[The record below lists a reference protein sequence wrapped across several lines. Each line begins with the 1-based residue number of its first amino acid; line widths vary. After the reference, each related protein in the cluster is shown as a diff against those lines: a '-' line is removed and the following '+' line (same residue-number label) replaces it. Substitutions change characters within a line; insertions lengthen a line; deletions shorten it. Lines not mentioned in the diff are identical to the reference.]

1 MNDSKKLPGKLEETD
16 DGQILFSVPFP
27 TALDSEALQ
36 SLKGMRP
43 IIVKQPY
50 AIDYIHSYGQDS
62 PFFAGLAS
70 RTLLGCR
77 DRESGYTYPNPRG
90 HDMYTGEPTD
100 WVQLPDRGKVH
111 AFTVCHFGSEAFL
124 PETPFVLVLVEFE
137 EADTL
142 LLSRLVGVDP
152 LAASLDWIGM
162 SIKARY
168 LRNSKFKPTDIYFV
182 PVE

>member
-27 TALDSEALQ
+27 SDLDSEALQ

-50 AIDYIHSYGQDS
+50 TIDYIHSYGQDS

-100 WVQLPDRGKVH
+100 WVQLPDRGNVH

-142 LLSRLVGVDP
+142 FLSRLVGVDP

-182 PVE
+182 PAE